1 MGGWGERDGD
11 LVADSNR
18 EGHTCTMA
26 TVMNQFFS
34 SQDVTATLWAFAVLK
49 ELPGMKLIYGR
60 PKAARSD
67 RNAAG
72 THFT

>member
-1 MGGWGERDGD
+1 
-11 LVADSNR
+11 
-18 EGHTCTMA
+18 MA